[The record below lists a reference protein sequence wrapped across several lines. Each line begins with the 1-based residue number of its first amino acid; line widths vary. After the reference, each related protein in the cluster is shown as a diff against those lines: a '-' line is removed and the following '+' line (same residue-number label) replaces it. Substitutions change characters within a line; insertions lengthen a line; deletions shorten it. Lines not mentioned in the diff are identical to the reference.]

1 MKRIL
6 IVAATTGYQ
15 TRLFASAARR
25 LGMDVALATDRCHV
39 LHALE
44 APGGDRAIP
53 VRFDDPYAAAETIA
67 QAGPFDGILAAADRP
82 AFLAAIVAEKL
93 GLPYSSPAS
102 VEASRNKFLARERF
116 LAAGLPVPRFFRV
129 DVNKGPDEAA
139 GQAQYPCVLKP
150 LGLSAS
156 RGVIRADNPA
166 GFIAAFHRIAALLA
180 RPEIQI
186 QREAH
191 NRYIQVESFI
201 EGQEYALEGVLTGG
215 RLQTLAVFEKPDP
228 LDGPFFEE
236 TIYLTP
242 PRAPHPALVPAIEKA
257 IRALGLTDGPIHAE
271 LRDDGRQAWV
281 LEVAARPIGGL
292 CAKALRF
299 SGGMPLEEL
308 LLRHAVGEDV
318 SHLEREVC
326 SSGVMMIP
334 IERAGVYEGVD
345 GLAGALEIA
354 GVEEIAITA
363 KVGQTLEPL
372 PEGASYLGFIFARGN
387 APEDVERSLRGAHA
401 RLRFQIAARLP
412 VLTTSPAAGRSPA
425 AKPSPRRRSNRPSV

>member
-345 GLAGALEIA
+345 GLDGALEIA

-387 APEDVERSLRGAHA
+387 APGEVEKSLRNAHA
-401 RLRFQIAARLP
+401 RLRFQIAAKLP
-412 VLTTSPAAGRSPA
+412 VLTR
-425 AKPSPRRRSNRPSV
+425 

>member
-15 TRLFASAARR
+15 TRMFANAARR

-39 LHALE
+39 LE
-44 APGGDRAIP
+44 DPWGDRAIP
-53 VRFDDPYAAAETIA
+53 VRFDDPYAAADAIA

-93 GLPYSSPAS
+93 GLPYHSPGA
-102 VEASRNKFLARERF
+102 VEAASNKFLARQRF

-129 DVNKGPDEAA
+129 DIGEAPGQAA
-139 GQAQYPCVLKP
+139 GQAPYPCVLKP

-166 GFIAAFHRIAALLA
+166 EFVAAFQRIEALLA
-180 RPEIQI
+180 RPEIQV

-201 EGQEYALEGVLTGG
+201 AGQEFAIEGVLTAG

-236 TIYLTP
+236 AIYLTP
-242 PRAPHPALVPAIEKA
+242 PRVPHPTLVPAIEKA
-257 IRALGLTDGPIHAE
+257 IRALGLTHGPIHAE
-271 LRDDGRQAWV
+271 LRHDGRAAWV

-299 SGGMPLEEL
+299 DGGLPLEDL
-308 LLRHAVGEDV
+308 LLRHAVGEAV
-318 SHLEREVC
+318 SAIEREQC
-326 SSGVMMIP
+326 ASGVMMIP
-334 IERAGVYEGVD
+334 IEREGVYESVE
-345 GLAGALEIA
+345 GLDSALEIA

-363 KVGQTLEPL
+363 KIGQPLEPL

-387 APEDVERSLRGAHA
+387 APEDVERSLRNAHT
-401 RLRFQIAARLP
+401 RLRFKIAARLP
-412 VLTTSPAAGRSPA
+412 VLTR
-425 AKPSPRRRSNRPSV
+425 

>member
-1 MKRIL
+1 
-6 IVAATTGYQ
+6 
-15 TRLFASAARR
+15 
-25 LGMDVALATDRCHV
+25 
-39 LHALE
+39 
-44 APGGDRAIP
+44 

>member
-15 TRLFASAARR
+15 TRMFASAARR
-25 LGMDVALATDRCHV
+25 LGLEVALATDRCHV
-39 LHALE
+39 LE
-44 APGGDRAIP
+44 DPWGDRAIP

-82 AFLAAIVAEKL
+82 AFLAAVVAEKL
-93 GLPYSSPAS
+93 GLPYSSPAA
-102 VEASRNKFLARERF
+102 VEASRSKFLARQRF
-116 LAAGLPVPRFFRV
+116 LAAGLPVPQFFRV
-129 DVNKGPDEAA
+129 EIQQGPHDAA
-139 GQAQYPCVLKP
+139 AQAPYPCVLKP

-156 RGVIRADNPA
+156 RGVIRADRPA
-166 GFIAAFHRIAALLA
+166 GFIAAFRRIEALLA

-201 EGQEYALEGVLTGG
+201 AGQEYALEGVLTAG

-228 LDGPFFEE
+228 LNGPFFEE

-242 PRAPHPALVPAIEKA
+242 PRAPRTTLVPAIEKA
-257 IRALGLTDGPIHAE
+257 IRALGLTHGPIHAE
-271 LRDDGRQAWV
+271 LRDDGREAWV

-299 SGGMPLEEL
+299 DGGMTLEEL
-308 LLRHAVGEDV
+308 LLRHAVGEDI
-318 SHLEREVC
+318 SHIERESC

-345 GLAGALEIA
+345 GLDSALETA
-354 GVEEIAITA
+354 GVGEIAITA

-387 APEDVERSLRGAHA
+387 APGEVEKSLRNAHA
-401 RLRFQIAARLP
+401 RLRFQIAAKLP
-412 VLTTSPAAGRSPA
+412 VLTR
-425 AKPSPRRRSNRPSV
+425 